1 MLIHPKYLIVC
12 CLFILSLALHS
23 CRSVKDRA
31 MENYSEKTTKKELTE
46 QEQLDFVFYF
56 HNAEKEKLLGN
67 YKNAAELFFQCL
79 KTDPSSD
86 ACMYELADVYDVT
99 GNTKDALFL
108 SKKAAKLEPK
118 NKWYQLQL
126 AGLYQ
131 KTGDLK
137 SAIQVYQQ
145 LIDDYPHY
153 IEFYYQLASVHL
165 AAGNLD
171 EAIKLYDLIEFKT
184 GVSEDLCIQKERI
197 YIKLGN
203 IEKAVS
209 EIQKL
214 ILQNPHE
221 VKYYGMLGELYMA
234 NDMNDKAMDAYNK
247 ILEMEPNN
255 PEIHLALAEYYRS
268 IGNKDKSFNELL
280 VAFANPLM
288 DIDTKIKILLSYYAI
303 TEKFEELK
311 EQAFTLVDTLVVVH
325 PQDPKAHSIH
335 GDFLF
340 RDNKLKEARDAYR
353 KVLSIDKS
361 KFIIWN
367 QLFVLESQLSDF
379 DAMYKESKEALE
391 LFPTQPTV
399 YIFNGVAG
407 IQTKKFDEAVKT
419 LENGL
424 GIVVDDPA
432 LSAQFFS
439 YLGDAYHEL
448 KNDSLSD
455 LYYNKTLK
463 IDPQNAYVLNN
474 YSYYLS
480 ERGVDLD
487 KALEMS
493 KKSNDL
499 EKNNSSFLD
508 TYGWIFY
515 KKGDYPNAKIWI
527 EKAFDNGGDKSGTI
541 IEHLGDINY
550 KLGDTQKALEL
561 WKKAKEAGDGS
572 QFLDKKIA
580 DEKIYE

>member
-1 MLIHPKYLIVC
+1 MLSKPKYIIFCFLI
-12 CLFILSLALHS
+12 LTLGLNA
-23 CRSVKDRA
+23 CRSAKESALKETND
-31 MENYSEKTTKKELTE
+31 KTEKKELSE
-46 QEQLDFVFYF
+46 QEQLDFVFYY

-67 YKNAAELFFQCL
+67 YKNAADLFFQCL
-79 KTDPSSD
+79 KIDPTND
-86 ACMYELADVYDVT
+86 ASMYELADIYDIT

-108 SKKAAKLEPK
+108 SKKAVKLQPK

-131 KTGDLK
+131 KTGSFK
-137 SAIQVYQQ
+137 EAIQVYQQ
-145 LIDDYPHY
+145 LITDYPHY
-153 IEFYYQLASVHL
+153 IEFYYQLASAQL
-165 AAGNLD
+165 SSGNLED
-171 EAIKLYDLIEFKT
+171 AIKTYDLIEGKT
-184 GVSEDLCIQKERI
+184 GIAEDLCLQKERI

-203 IEKAVS
+203 IEKAVA
-209 EIQKL
+209 EVQKL
-214 ILQNPHE
+214 IRQNPRE
-221 VKYYGMLGELYMA
+221 ARYYGMLGELYMA
-234 NDMNDKAMDAYNK
+234 NDMNDKAMEAYNK

-268 IGNKDKSFNELL
+268 TGSKDKSFEEL
-280 VAFANPLM
+280 VKAFGSPLM

-303 TEKFEELK
+303 TEKFDELK
-311 EQAFTLVDTLVVVH
+311 SQAFTLVDTLVVVH
-325 PQDPKAHSIH
+325 HEEPKAFSIQ

-353 KVLSIDKS
+353 KVIALDKS

-367 QLFVLESQLSDF
+367 QLLIIESQLNDYE
-379 DAMYKESKEALE
+379 AMYKESKDALD

-399 YIFNGVAG
+399 YIFNGVACM
-407 IQTKKFDEAVKT
+407 QTKKYEEAVKV
-419 LENGL
+419 LKNGVDIL
-424 GIVVDDPA
+424 VDDSL
-432 LSAQFFS
+432 LSAQFYS

-448 KNDSLSD
+448 KRDSLSD
-455 LYYNKTLK
+455 LYYNKTLS

-480 ERGVDLD
+480 ERGVSLD

-493 KKSNDL
+493 KKSNEL

-515 KKGDYPNAKIWI
+515 KKGDYQNAKTWI
-527 EKAFDNGGDKSGTI
+527 EKAFDNGGNNSGTI

-550 KLGDTQKALEL
+550 KLGDTSKAVEL
-561 WKKAKEAGDGS
+561 WKKAKETGEGS
-572 QFLDKKIA
+572 PLLDKKIM
-580 DEKIYE
+580 EQKLYE